1 MNKFL
6 SLIVLILGFCFSAHA
21 NVSNP
26 EIDKKDPFKLVQVVA
41 HDLFERIAKEQG
53 VISKDPEQLRLV
65 VTEQLAP
72 YINHR
77 YAAAKVL
84 GTHYKKAT
92 PEQRQAFFEA
102 FRQYLIAT
110 YAGALALYEGQTV
123 EFEPGKSFE
132 GKKAVTVRAVIS
144 EDGRPDIKVAF
155 KVRRSSKTKEWR
167 VWDMEAEGISMLS
180 SKRSEFE
187 SILRQEGID
196 KIIAIMQEKNNQ
208 KINLKEDV

>member
-1 MNKFL
+1 MWFKKLGALLAIWMFSVTSFAEENPYK
-6 SLIVLILGFCFSAHA
+6 ILEEVAGKTFASIKTQQAKIKK
-21 NVSNP
+21 NP
-26 EIDKKDPFKLVQVVA
+26 EILKDIV
-41 HDLFERIAKEQG
+41 EKE
-53 VISKDPEQLRLV
+53 LL
-65 VTEQLAP
+65 P
-72 YINHR
+72 YTD
-77 YAAAKVL
+77 YKFAGAKVL
-84 GTHYKKAT
+84 GKRFKSV
-92 PEQRQAFFEA
+92 PREKIPVFFEE
-102 FRQYLIAT
+102 FRKYLIAT

-123 EFEPGKSFE
+123 KFEPGKSFE

-208 KINLKEDV
+208 KINLKKDV

>member
-1 MNKFL
+1 MWFKKLGALLAIWMFSVTSFAEENPYK
-6 SLIVLILGFCFSAHA
+6 ILEEVAGKTFASIKTQQAKIKK
-21 NVSNP
+21 NP
-26 EIDKKDPFKLVQVVA
+26 EILKDIV
-41 HDLFERIAKEQG
+41 EKE
-53 VISKDPEQLRLV
+53 LL
-65 VTEQLAP
+65 P
-72 YINHR
+72 YTD
-77 YAAAKVL
+77 YKFAGAKVL
-84 GTHYKKAT
+84 GKRFKSV
-92 PEQRQAFFEA
+92 PREKIPVFFEE
-102 FRQYLIAT
+102 FRKYLIAT

>member
-1 MNKFL
+1 MWFKKLGALLAIWMFSVTSFAEENPYK
-6 SLIVLILGFCFSAHA
+6 ILEEVAGKTFESIKTQQAKIKK
-21 NVSNP
+21 NP
-26 EIDKKDPFKLVQVVA
+26 EILKDIV
-41 HDLFERIAKEQG
+41 EKE
-53 VISKDPEQLRLV
+53 LL
-65 VTEQLAP
+65 P
-72 YINHR
+72 YTD
-77 YAAAKVL
+77 YKFAGAKVL
-84 GTHYKKAT
+84 GKRFKSV
-92 PEQRQAFFEA
+92 PREKIPVFFEE
-102 FRQYLIAT
+102 FRKYLIAT

>member
-1 MNKFL
+1 MWFKKLGALLAIWMFSVTSFAEENPYK
-6 SLIVLILGFCFSAHA
+6 ILEEVAGKTFESIKTQQAKIKK
-21 NVSNP
+21 NP
-26 EIDKKDPFKLVQVVA
+26 EILKDIV
-41 HDLFERIAKEQG
+41 EKE
-53 VISKDPEQLRLV
+53 LL
-65 VTEQLAP
+65 P
-72 YINHR
+72 YTD
-77 YAAAKVL
+77 YKFAGAKVL
-84 GTHYKKAT
+84 GKRFKSF
-92 PEQRQAFFEA
+92 PREKIPVFFEE
-102 FRQYLIAT
+102 FRKYLIAT